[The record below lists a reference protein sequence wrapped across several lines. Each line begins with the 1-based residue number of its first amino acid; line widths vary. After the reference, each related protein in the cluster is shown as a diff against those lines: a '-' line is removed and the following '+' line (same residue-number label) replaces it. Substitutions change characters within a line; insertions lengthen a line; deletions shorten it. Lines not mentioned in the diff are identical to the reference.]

1 MDGSPYADRWLL
13 DPEVVFL
20 NHGSF
25 GATPKAVIEEQTR
38 IQRRIESEPLQ
49 FFDHHY
55 FDELQGRLFDEYR
68 IEAPV
73 IAWPA
78 PPKRLI
84 RISAQL
90 YNHLGQ
96 YSYLAAALRELVT

>member
-1 MDGSPYADRWLL
+1 MKRQPPPGPYADRWLL

-25 GATPKAVIEEQTR
+25 GATPIAVLEEQTG

-49 FFDHHY
+49 FFDHH
-55 FDELQGRLFDEYR
+55 FEV
-68 IEAPV
+68 PV
-73 IAWPA
+73 IAWPT
-78 PPKRLI
+78 PPRRLI

-90 YNHLGQ
+90 YNRIEQ
-96 YSYLAAALRELVT
+96 YDYLTDALRKLVS

>member
-1 MDGSPYADRWLL
+1 MDRQPPPGPYADRWLL

-25 GATPKAVIEEQTR
+25 GATPIAVLEEQTR

-55 FDELQGRLFDEYR
+55 FDELDEAR
-68 IEAPV
+68 RGLARFVGVRVEDLIFVANATTGMTGPG
-73 IAWPA
+73 PA
-78 PPKRLI
+78 TRA
-84 RISAQL
+84 R
-90 YNHLGQ
+90 G
-96 YSYLAAALRELVT
+96 

>member
-1 MDGSPYADRWLL
+1 MDRQPPPGPFADRWFL

-25 GATPKAVIEEQTR
+25 GATPKVVLEEQTR

-49 FFDHHY
+49 FFDHH
-55 FDELQGRLFDEYR
+55 FEV
-68 IEAPV
+68 PV

-90 YNHLGQ
+90 YNRVEQ
-96 YSYLAAALRELVT
+96 YDYLAGVLRKLVS

>member
-1 MDGSPYADRWLL
+1 MERQPPPGPYADRWLL

-25 GATPKAVIEEQTR
+25 GATPITVLEEQTR

-49 FFDHHY
+49 FFDHH
-55 FDELQGRLFDEYR
+55 
-68 IEAPV
+68 IEVPV

-78 PPKRLI
+78 PPRRLI
-84 RISAQL
+84 RISAQI
-90 YNHLGQ
+90 YNLPDQ
-96 YSYLAAALRELVT
+96 YAYLADALRELMS